1 MRIMPINFTGIYK
14 TDKDTISSI
23 HTANFIERN
32 MFNSKKNLCVTT
44 SKQDDYSTYYILTKD
59 DEKLEKELE
68 NCIKRDCGKYIK
80 AQPLNELW
88 FNKNI
93 AEQIFSSQKVLNNG
107 KENWVDYTS
116 QKPKNLADVIF

>member
-1 MRIMPINFTGIYK
+1 MRITPINFTGIYK
-14 TDKDTISSI
+14 TDRDTISSV

-44 SKQDDYSTYYILTKD
+44 SALDNYSTYYILTKD

-68 NCIKRDCGKYIK
+68 NCIKRDYGKYWK
-80 AQPLNELW
+80 AEPLQKLW
-88 FNKNI
+88 INNNI
-93 AEQIFSSQKVLNNG
+93 AEQIFKTEKTLKSG

-116 QKPKNLADVIF
+116 KKPPLDEIVF